1 MLLLSSVKAGQAM
14 MFANHSLESCFSQ
27 RIREF
32 LGSFPA
38 VFWHL
43 SMDFTM
49 FFNVILSDLIKL
61 SPSFQDKKHNCKVK
75 KHSHININA
84 YCFERVLQQ

>member
-1 MLLLSSVKAGQAM
+1 MLLSSVRAGQAM

-32 LGSFPA
+32 FGSFPA

-49 FFNVILSDLIKL
+49 F
-61 SPSFQDKKHNCKVK
+61 
-75 KHSHININA
+75 
-84 YCFERVLQQ
+84 

>member
-1 MLLLSSVKAGQAM
+1 MLLLLLLSSVRAGQAR

-38 VFWHL
+38 VFRPL

-49 FFNVILSDLIKL
+49 FFNVIFSDLSKL
-61 SPSFQDKKHNCKVK
+61 SPGFQGKKHNCKVK
-75 KHSHININA
+75 K
-84 YCFERVLQQ
+84 VT